1 MYVILK
7 NLYEEG
13 YTMEFKL
20 KITMADPAGN
30 RTAFAEG
37 DVPPEFYAAVG
48 AAILKEEDLHA
59 EQAGFIRPP
68 LRGAA
73 GRMEMMGGEFCGNA
87 SRSFGLLL
95 GRRQGMK
102 AGERVPVEVSGSKE
116 ILEVLLEDDG
126 SWVSM
131 PLPQA
136 VTELTIPEEY
146 GKDSQITSSDKS
158 GLLRFPAVV
167 LEGITHVILE
177 DVSPSEML
185 AHAVLDKIAKETD
198 VDAAGAIFIKD
209 SEMTPVVWVRAT
221 DSFIWE
227 SSCGSGT
234 LASTVWLGRDVHE
247 GNFRLELKQPGGVLK
262 AEFTAE
268 NGRITDARIGGP
280 VFFEEPVVRTI
291 VL

>member
-1 MYVILK
+1 
-7 NLYEEG
+7 
-13 YTMEFKL
+13 MEFKL

-37 DVPPEFYAAVG
+37 EVPPELYAAVG
-48 AAILKEEDLHA
+48 AAILKEEDLNA
-59 EQAGFIRPP
+59 EQAGFLLKP

-95 GRRQGMK
+95 GRRNGMK
-102 AGERVPVEVSGSKE
+102 AGERIPVEVSGSKD
-116 ILEVLLEDDG
+116 ILEVLLEEDG

-136 VTELTIPEEY
+136 ITELSLPEEC
-146 GKDSQITSSDKS
+146 GRDSGISSSDGS

-177 DVSPSEML
+177 DVEPSETL
-185 AHAVLDKIAKETD
+185 AHAVLDKMAKETD

-209 SEMTPVVWVRAT
+209 GEMTPVVWVRET

-234 LASTVWLGRDVHE
+234 LASTVWLGRDVAD
-247 GNFRLELKQPGGVLK
+247 GDFRLELKQPGGILK
-262 AEFTAE
+262 AEFTAK
-268 NGRITDARIGGP
+268 NGKITDARIGGP
-280 VFFEEPVVRTI
+280 VFFEEPVIKTI
-291 VL
+291 VI

>member
-1 MYVILK
+1 MLRMYGILREIISFTFNTGGLHNGIQIKNYNGRSGRKSDSIRRGRGSARVIC
-7 NLYEEG
+7 G
-13 YTMEFKL
+13 S
-20 KITMADPAGN
+20 
-30 RTAFAEG
+30 
-37 DVPPEFYAAVG
+37 G
-48 AAILKEEDLHA
+48 AAILKEEDLNA
-59 EQAGFIRPP
+59 EQAGFLLKP

-95 GRRQGMK
+95 GRRNGMK
-102 AGERVPVEVSGSKE
+102 AGERIPVEVSGSKD
-116 ILEVLLEDDG
+116 ILEVLLEEDG

-136 VTELTIPEEY
+136 ITELSLPEEC
-146 GKDSQITSSDKS
+146 GRDSGISSSDGS

-177 DVSPSEML
+177 DVEPSETL
-185 AHAVLDKIAKETD
+185 AHAVLDKMAKETD

-209 SEMTPVVWVRAT
+209 GEMTPVVWVRAT

-234 LASTVWLGRDVHE
+234 LASTVWLGRDVAD
-247 GNFRLELKQPGGVLK
+247 GDFRLELKQPGGILK
-262 AEFTAE
+262 AE
-268 NGRITDARIGGP
+268 IY
-280 VFFEEPVVRTI
+280 RTERKNH
-291 VL
+291 

>member
-1 MYVILK
+1 MYVILMNNK
-7 NLYEEG
+7 EG
-13 YTMEFKL
+13 YKMEFTL

-37 DVPPEFYAAVG
+37 DVPPELYAAVG
-48 AAILKEEDLHA
+48 AAILKEEDLNA
-59 EQAGFIRPP
+59 EQAGFILPP

-95 GRRQGMK
+95 GRRGGMK
-102 AGERVPVEVSGSKE
+102 AGERVPVEVSGSRD

-136 VTELTIPEEY
+136 ITELTLPEEA
-146 GKDSQITSSDKS
+146 GKDSGIASSDGS

-177 DVSPSEML
+177 NVKPSESL
-185 AHAVLDKIAKETD
+185 AHAVLDKMAKETD
-198 VDAAGAIFIKD
+198 VDAAGAIFINEG
-209 SEMTPVVWVRAT
+209 EMTPVVWVRAT

-234 LASTVWLGRDVHE
+234 LASTVWLGRDVKD
-247 GNFRLELKQPGGVLK
+247 GDFRLELKQPGGVLK
-262 AEFTAE
+262 AEFTAKE
-268 NGRITDARIGGP
+268 GRITDARIGGP
-280 VFFEEPVVRTI
+280 VFFEEPVIRTI
-291 VL
+291 TL

>member
-1 MYVILK
+1 
-7 NLYEEG
+7 
-13 YTMEFKL
+13 MEFKL

-37 DVPPEFYAAVG
+37 EVPPELYAAVG
-48 AAILKEEDLHA
+48 AAILKEEDLNA
-59 EQAGFIRPP
+59 EQAGFLLKP

-95 GRRQGMK
+95 GRRNGMK
-102 AGERVPVEVSGSKE
+102 AGECIPVEVSGSKD
-116 ILEVLLEDDG
+116 ILEVLLEEDG

-136 VTELTIPEEY
+136 ITELSLPEEC
-146 GKDSQITSSDKS
+146 GRDSGISSSDGS

-177 DVSPSEML
+177 DVEPSETL
-185 AHAVLDKIAKETD
+185 AHAVLDKMAKETD

-209 SEMTPVVWVRAT
+209 GEMTPVVWVRAT

-227 SSCGSGT
+227 SSCGSGSMGAAVYLSHGKEDGT
-234 LASTVWLGRDVHE
+234 YVY
-247 GNFRLELKQPGGVLK
+247 ELHQPGGVIE
-262 AEFTAE
+262 ASVTIE
-268 NGRITDARIGGP
+268 NGKVIQCKMGGP
-280 VFFEEPVVRTI
+280 VVISDEMTVEI
-291 VL
+291 GG